1 MILVTGATGLIGRHL
16 VRRLM
21 QAGLPTR
28 CLLPDTL
35 LRQLP
40 WDERHPHAP
49 EVYSGSVLEEE
60 ALFRAVT
67 GCHVVIHL
75 ANAQWWGRR
84 RDLNQIEIEGTRI
97 LVAVARAARVGR
109 IIAISHIGAERAS
122 AYALHRAKGEV
133 EALLRE
139 GGVAYTILR
148 SGLVFAADDAFV
160 NHIASMLRV
169 NPLFFLMPGYGEVS
183 LHPIYIDDLVE
194 ALYRSLDLVDLVDKT
209 VAIGGPEYLSLRDL
223 IATVMRVTRMRRAIV
238 PTPPYLLRWITALYS
253 RIMPRALITNQW
265 LDILAAS
272 RTAPLGGTYNHFGFH
287 PRRFED
293 TLLGYLPQR
302 RHLAGL
308 LRDSFR
314 RRPRPV

>member
-21 QAGLPTR
+21 QEGLPTR
-28 CLLPDTL
+28 CLLPERL
-35 LRQLP
+35 LRALP
-40 WDERHPHAP
+40 WDGSHAHAP
-49 EVYSGSVLEEE
+49 ELVSGSVLEEE
-60 ALFRAVT
+60 TLFRAVT

-75 ANAQWWGRR
+75 SSAQWWGRR
-84 RDLNQIEIEGTRI
+84 GDLNQIEIEGTRV

-109 IIAISHIGAERAS
+109 IITISHIGAAQAS

-133 EALLRE
+133 EVLLRE
-139 GGVAYTILR
+139 SGVAYTIVR
-148 SGLVFAADDAFV
+148 SGLVFAPDDAFV

-169 NPLFFLMPGYGEVS
+169 NPLFFLMPGYGEVA

-194 ALYRSLDLVDLVDKT
+194 ALYRSLDLVDLVDAT
-209 VAIGGPEYLSLRDL
+209 VEIGGPEYLSLRDM

-238 PTPPYLLRWITALYS
+238 PVPPYLLRWITAIYS
-253 RIMPRALITNQW
+253 RVLPRALMTSQW

-272 RTAPLGGTYNHFGFH
+272 RTAPLGGAFNHFGFH

-308 LRDSFR
+308 LRDTFR

>member
-1 MILVTGATGLIGRHL
+1 MILITGATGLIGRYL

-21 QAGLPTR
+21 HEALPIR
-28 CLLPDTL
+28 CLLPERQ

-49 EVYSGSVLEEE
+49 ELISGNVLEEE
-60 ALFRAVT
+60 ALYRAVT

-75 ANAQWWGRR
+75 ASAQWWGRR
-84 RDLNQIEIEGTRI
+84 RDLDQIEIRGTRV

-109 IIAISHIGAERAS
+109 IITLSHIGAAKSS

-133 EALLRE
+133 EDLLRE
-139 GGVAYTILR
+139 SGVAYTIVR
-148 SGLVFAADDAFV
+148 SGLVFAPDDAFI
-160 NHIASMLRV
+160 NHIASMLRI
-169 NPLFFLMPGYGEVS
+169 NPLFFLMPGYGEVV

-194 ALYRSLDLVDLVDKT
+194 ALYRSLDLIRLVDTT
-209 VAIGGPEYLSLRDL
+209 VDIGGAEYLSLRDM

-238 PTPPYLLRWITALYS
+238 PVPPYMLRWITAIYS
-253 RIMPRALITNQW
+253 RVLPRSLITSQW
-265 LDILAAS
+265 LDMLAAS
-272 RTAPLGGTYNHFGFH
+272 RTAPLGSTYNHFGFH

-293 TLLGYLPQR
+293 TLLSYLPQR
-302 RHLAGL
+302 RHFVGL
-308 LRDSFR
+308 LRDTFR

>member
-1 MILVTGATGLIGRHL
+1 MILVTGATGLVGRHL

-21 QAGLPTR
+21 QEGLPTR
-28 CLLPDTL
+28 CLLPERQ

-40 WDERHPHAP
+40 WDARHPHAP
-49 EVYSGSVLEEE
+49 ELVAGNILEEE

-67 GCHVVIHL
+67 GCHAVIHL
-75 ANAQWWGRR
+75 SSAQWWGRR
-84 RDLNQIEIEGTRI
+84 GDLDQIETDGTRV

-109 IIAISHIGAERAS
+109 IIAISHIGAAKSS

-133 EALLRE
+133 EDLLRQS
-139 GGVAYTILR
+139 GVAYTIVR
-148 SGLVFAADDAFV
+148 SGLVFAPDDAFV

-169 NPLFFLMPGYGEVS
+169 NPLFFLMPGYGEIV

-194 ALYRSLDLVDLVDKT
+194 ALYRSLDLLDLVDTT
-209 VAIGGPEYLSLRDL
+209 VEIGGPEYLSLRDM
-223 IATVMRVTRMRRAIV
+223 IATVMRVTRMRRAIIPV
-238 PTPPYLLRWITALYS
+238 PPYLLRWITAIYS
-253 RIMPRALITNQW
+253 RILPRALITNQW

-293 TLLGYLPQR
+293 TLLAYLPQR
-302 RHLAGL
+302 RHLVGL
-308 LRDSFR
+308 LRDTFR
-314 RRPRPV
+314 RRPRPI

>member
-16 VRRLM
+16 IRRLM
-21 QAGLPTR
+21 QAGLPSR
-28 CLLPDTL
+28 CLLPERQ
-35 LRQLP
+35 LRDLP
-40 WDERHPHAP
+40 WDESHPHAP
-49 EVYSGSVLEEE
+49 ELVSGSMLEEE

-75 ANAQWWGRR
+75 ASAQWWGRR

-109 IIAISHIGAERAS
+109 IISLSHLGAAKAS
-122 AYALHRAKGEV
+122 AFALHRAKGEV
-133 EALLRE
+133 EELLRE
-139 GGVAYTILR
+139 SGVAYTIVR
-148 SGLVFAADDAFV
+148 SGLVFAPDDAFV

-169 NPLFFLMPGYGEVS
+169 NPIFFLMPGYGEVS

-194 ALYRSLDLVDLVDKT
+194 ALYRSLDLVKLVDAT
-209 VAIGGPEYLSLRDL
+209 VAIGGPEYLSLRDM
-223 IATVMRVTRMRRAIV
+223 IATIMRVTRMRRAIIPV
-238 PTPPYLLRWITALYS
+238 PPYLLRWITAIYS
-253 RIMPRALITNQW
+253 RILPRSLITSQW

-272 RTAPLGGTYNHFGFH
+272 RTAPLGGAFNHFGFH

-293 TLLGYLPQR
+293 TLLAYLPQR
-302 RHLAGL
+302 RHFAGL
-308 LRDSFR
+308 LRDTFR